1 MHNEPIEDYKLKAE
15 TQFETA
21 DLPVH
26 LIATNIDDGSIAET
40 WLTPDRLSAHL
51 RHLCSGDPTIVEA
64 WMDELENNHST
75 DFISPQHE
83 PVKGAAT
90 NRARFKAEELLPF
103 GFSVSELRPWRIGP
117 L

>member
-1 MHNEPIEDYKLKAE
+1 MDNNYELTAE
-15 TQFETA
+15 IQFETA
-21 DLPVH
+21 DLPIH
-26 LIATNIDDGSIAET
+26 LIATNTSDGSIAET

-64 WMDELENNHST
+64 WMQQLRNGYST

-90 NRARFKAEELLPF
+90 NRAKFKAEELIPF
-103 GFSVSELRPWRIGP
+103 GYSVSELRPWRIEP